1 MDVTSAFEPFRDEH
15 PGKPAVRGFIH
26 RAANTCGGVLI
37 LSHAAASDCDAPLL
51 VALAQAFSASGITV
65 LRCDLPFRQ
74 MRPKGRPSA
83 GVAARDQAGLRRA
96 VDLLKAQVCKKIYLG
111 GLAYGGRQSSLLA
124 ASEPGLVDGLLLL
137 SYPLHPPGQRGPL
150 RTFHFPSVR
159 TPALF
164 VQASRDPF
172 GTPDEVRPAL
182 ELIAAPTRLVIAKDA
197 RHDLFNDNNRETL
210 PRMIVS
216 EFEAF
221 FGEEKAKASYQEVSG

>member
-1 MDVTSAFEPFRDEH
+1 M
-15 PGKPAVRGFIH
+15 
-26 RAANTCGGVLI
+26 I
-37 LSHAAASDCDAPLL
+37 LSHSAATDCSSPLL
-51 VALAQAFSASGITV
+51 VALAQAFSAAGITV

-74 MRPKGRPSA
+74 MRPKRRPSA
-83 GVAARDQAGLRRA
+83 SVAARDQAGLKRA
-96 VDLLKAQVCKKIYLG
+96 IELLKARVCKRVYVG
-111 GLAYGGRQSSLLA
+111 GLAYGGHQSSLLA
-124 ASEPGLVDGLLLL
+124 ASEPGLADGLLLL

-210 PRMIVS
+210 PGMIVS
-216 EFEAF
+216 EFENF
-221 FGEEKAKASYQEVSG
+221 FGQAEEKLYERRF